1 MLDVVGPST
10 VRAALLEEVSLTCE
24 LYGYLESSDTA
35 IIWTIKNVEIDD
47 SNPLYRVDTMNGNNS
62 IQNGGA
68 ISRPS
73 IISVLTISANDSSML
88 TTYVCKATDT
98 IIFRTITLKRKE
110 SITSGEHYQAN
121 IQRLEHHSG
130 FLIRQLYHSGV

>member
-35 IIWTIKNVEIDD
+35 IIWTIKNVEIGD
-47 SNPLYRVDTMNGNNS
+47 SNPLYRVDTVNGNNS
-62 IQNGGA
+62 IQIGGA
-68 ISRPS
+68 ISLPS
-73 IISVLTISANDSSML
+73 IISVLTISANDNSLL

-98 IIFRTITLKRKE
+98 FIFKTITLKRKE
-110 SITSGEHYQAN
+110 PVTSGEHYQAY
-121 IQRLEHHSG
+121 IQRLSQFRRFILNIIQG
-130 FLIRQLYHSGV
+130 F